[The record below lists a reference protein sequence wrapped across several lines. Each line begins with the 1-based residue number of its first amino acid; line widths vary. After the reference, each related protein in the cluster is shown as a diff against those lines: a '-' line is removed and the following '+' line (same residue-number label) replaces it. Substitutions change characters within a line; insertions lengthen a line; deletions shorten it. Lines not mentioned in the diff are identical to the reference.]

1 MARYQTVVTVSELVY
16 DEEGNQL
23 DKAGEIIDPTRRSKV
38 VQEPDYADVMYYLLH
53 WGLTYEILTDGNQ
66 RYPIAYTVAICQ
78 HLKTGEVKSFTPQDL
93 TVVGKEKQV

>member
-1 MARYQTVVTVSELVY
+1 MARYQTVVKVSEIVY
-16 DEEGNQL
+16 NENGDML
-23 DKAGEIIDPTRRSKV
+23 DKEGEIIDPSRRSKQI
-38 VQEPDYADVMYYLLH
+38 QEPAYQDVMYYLLH